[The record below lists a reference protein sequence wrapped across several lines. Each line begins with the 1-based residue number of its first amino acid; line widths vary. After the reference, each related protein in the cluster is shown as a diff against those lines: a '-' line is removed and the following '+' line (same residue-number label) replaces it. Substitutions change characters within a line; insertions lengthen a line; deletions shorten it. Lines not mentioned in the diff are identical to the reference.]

1 MKYETEQN
9 LILNRGTFRIIDQ
22 NDVEKSLKDKSTKL
36 RIKFGIDPTGSKIH
50 LGRAS
55 TIQRLRD
62 FQNLGHTIVLIVGD
76 FTARIGDSSDKLE
89 RRDNL
94 TQSTIEENLKTY
106 KEQLSKIIDINKVEF
121 RYNSE
126 WLSKLNL
133 TEIIEISKQ
142 FTVAQM
148 IEREN
153 FHNRYKENKPIGLHE
168 FLYPLIQGYDSVA
181 IKADIELGGSD
192 QLFNLLSGREVQSY
206 YKMKK
211 QNVITKKLLIGV
223 DGRKMSTSWG
233 NVINITDSANDI
245 YAKVMGVKD
254 ENIIEYFNL
263 ATRISDQSIKEIE
276 KELESSKSKAIMDI
290 KKLLASEITSMYS
303 SKEESIKAEENFK
316 NTVQDKNYELSSDI
330 IELESAVK
338 NTSILDLVSNITG
351 QLPSK
356 AEARRVVRDG
366 GLYIDN
372 VRVNDIN
379 ENIVLKDGMLVKI
392 GKRNIV
398 KIKKI

>member
-9 LILNRGTFRIIDQ
+9 LILNRGTFQIINK
-22 NDVEKSLKDKSTKL
+22 NDVSESLKDKNIKL

-55 TIQRLRD
+55 TIQRLKD

-89 RRDNL
+89 KR
-94 TQSTIEENLKTY
+94 ENLSQSVIESNLETY
-106 KEQLSKIIDINKVEF
+106 KDQLGKIIDISKVEF
-121 RYNSE
+121 IYNSE

-133 TEIIEISKQ
+133 DEIIEISKK

-206 YKMKK
+206 YGMKK
-211 QNVITKKLLIGV
+211 QNIITKKLLIGT

-233 NVINITDSANDI
+233 NVINITDNPNDI
-245 YAKVMGVKD
+245 YAKVMSVKD
-254 ENIIEYFNL
+254 ENIIEYFIL
-263 ATRISDQSIKEIE
+263 ATRISDKSIKEIE
-276 KELESSKSKAIMDI
+276 KELKNSKNKAIMDI
-290 KKLLASEITSMYS
+290 KKLLASEITQMYS

-316 NTVQDKNYELSSDI
+316 NTVQDKNYNLSSDI
-330 IELESAVK
+330 IELETSVK

-356 AEARRVVRDG
+356 AEARRVVKDG

-372 VRVNDIN
+372 IRVLNVN
-379 ENIVLKDGMLVKI
+379 ENIILKNDMLIKV

>member
-211 QNVITKKLLIGV
+211 QNLITKKLLIGV

-254 ENIIEYFNL
+254 EYIL
-263 ATRISDQSIKEIE
+263 VISDANSFFISII
-276 KELESSKSKAIMDI
+276 A
-290 KKLLASEITSMYS
+290 LLL
-303 SKEESIKAEENFK
+303 
-316 NTVQDKNYELSSDI
+316 ELSS
-330 IELESAVK
+330 SF
-338 NTSILDLVSNITG
+338 SISFIL
-351 QLPSK
+351 
-356 AEARRVVRDG
+356 
-366 GLYIDN
+366 
-372 VRVNDIN
+372 
-379 ENIVLKDGMLVKI
+379 
-392 GKRNIV
+392 
-398 KIKKI
+398 

>member
-9 LILNRGTFRIIDQ
+9 LILNRGTFQIINK
-22 NDVEKSLKDKSTKL
+22 NDVSESLKDKNIKL

-55 TIQRLRD
+55 TIQRLKD

-89 RRDNL
+89 KR
-94 TQSTIEENLKTY
+94 ENLSQSVIESNLETY
-106 KEQLSKIIDINKVEF
+106 KDQLGKIIDISKVEF

-133 TEIIEISKQ
+133 DEIIEISKK

-206 YKMKK
+206 YGMKK
-211 QNVITKKLLIGV
+211 QNIITKKLLIGT

-233 NVINITDSANDI
+233 NVINITDNPNDI
-245 YAKVMGVKD
+245 YAKVMSVKD
-254 ENIIEYFNL
+254 ENIIEYFIL
-263 ATRISDQSIKEIE
+263 ATRISDKSIKEIE
-276 KELESSKSKAIMDI
+276 KELKNSKNKAIMDI
-290 KKLLASEITSMYS
+290 KKLLASEITQMYS

-316 NTVQDKNYELSSDI
+316 NTVQDKNYNLSSDI
-330 IELESAVK
+330 IELETSVK

-356 AEARRVVRDG
+356 AEARRVVKDG

-372 VRVNDIN
+372 IRVLNVN
-379 ENIVLKDGMLVKI
+379 ENIILKNDMLIKV